1 MNKIFLFSG
10 LALVCV
16 HASAQEL
23 NLKQA
28 VSEAMGD
35 SPVIQRSKSVV
46 EESAWKR
53 IEAYSGFLPTL
64 NANGTVLADKKY
76 VFNNITF
83 GGNPAV
89 VPLILPNSAL
99 YVNANLPLFDGF
111 ASTNTLRSAQAFEK
125 ASASEYEWSRFETQR
140 SVTMQFYRAIA
151 AKTLRDVA
159 EQNVKMLED
168 HLKDARLFLKAGVST
183 KYDVLQVEVRVSFAK
198 TELMN
203 AEDNVE
209 ITQRQLA
216 ELMGHEVDMRPL
228 EGSLPVLNPQSITR
242 LEPEN
247 FSRRAD
253 ISSLEHKLQ
262 SISYKESAASRFFV
276 PKLALFGQYQFYN
289 NLNNN
294 ITDTDSYR
302 NAYQVGLNLT
312 WNLFDGMTSIA
323 RSKQSV
329 EQTYQTQKNLRMAK
343 IKAQKDLDIWKR
355 KYLYYCNVYLA
366 RNEDVSKAN
375 ESIRLAREA
384 IKVGS
389 KTNTD
394 LLDAESELF
403 QAQAGVVNSQIG
415 AIESLINLEI
425 ASGQQLYDFI

>member
-1 MNKIFLFSG
+1 MKKLSLYLGVSLIT
-10 LALVCV
+10 V
-16 HASAQEL
+16 HSYAQEL
-23 NLKQA
+23 DLKQA
-28 VSEAMGD
+28 VTEAMGD
-35 SPVIQRSKSVV
+35 SPIIQRSKSTV

-53 IEAYSGFLPTL
+53 VEAYSGFLPSIS
-64 NANGTVLADKKY
+64 ANGTILADKKY
-76 VFNNITF
+76 VFNNINF

-99 YVNANLPLFDGF
+99 YMNATLPIFDGF
-111 ASTNTLRSAQAFEK
+111 ASTNTLRAAQAFEK
-125 ASASEYEWSRFETQR
+125 ATASEYEWTRFETQR

-209 ITQRQLA
+209 ITQRQLS
-216 ELMGHEVDMRPL
+216 ELMGHEVDARPL
-228 EGSLPVLNPQSITR
+228 AGALPVLNTHVISR
-242 LEPEN
+242 LESEN
-247 FSRRAD
+247 FSRRSD
-253 ISSLEHKLQ
+253 IASLEQKLQ
-262 SISYKESAASRFFV
+262 ATSFRESAASRFFV

-294 ITDTDSYR
+294 ITDTDYYR

-312 WNLFDGMTSIA
+312 WNIFDGMSSLA

-329 EQTYQTQKNLRMAK
+329 EQSYQSQKNLRIAK

-355 KYLYYCNVYLA
+355 KYLYFCNVYLA
-366 RNEDVSKAN
+366 RNEDVGKAN

-425 ASGQQLYDFI
+425 ASGQQLYDFL